1 MFWSLAKQTFRDGL
15 ALMATCCA
23 LMFTFI
29 WVRLWIVSQMDF
41 KAILG
46 SLPSLVPDFIA
57 KMLPVPIEMIATI
70 EGRIA
75 FGYEEVPVGLLIALW
90 TVTRGSES
98 LAGRQG
104 DGTMEMLLSQPVRR
118 ITLLSS
124 HVAVTLVGVALI
136 SLTAW
141 LATATGVATIDFDE
155 TTSASTFAPAA
166 INLFTVGFFMAGTAT
181 LASALGRSRAHAVAI
196 FVAFYVV
203 EITCK
208 ILGLLAS
215 KVAWLKKFSYLS
227 AYEPTLLTIGLANE
241 PAEHWPL
248 FWQYNITLLGLGAL
262 AFTVAAAIFCNRDVP
277 APV

>member
-1 MFWSLAKQTFRDGL
+1 
-15 ALMATCCA
+15 
-23 LMFTFI
+23 
-29 WVRLWIVSQMDF
+29 
-41 KAILG
+41 
-46 SLPSLVPDFIA
+46 
-57 KMLPVPIEMIATI
+57 
-70 EGRIA
+70 
-75 FGYEEVPVGLLIALW
+75 
-90 TVTRGSES
+90 
-98 LAGRQG
+98 
-104 DGTMEMLLSQPVRR
+104 MEMLLSQPVRR

-136 SLTAW
+136 ALTAW

-227 AYEPTLLTIGLANE
+227 AYEPTLLTHRIGQRASR
-241 PAEHWPL
+241 
-248 FWQYNITLLGLGAL
+248 TL
-262 AFTVAAAIFCNRDVP
+262 
-277 APV
+277 APVLAIQYHAC